1 MNRNIQVSF
10 DKKINGYIISMPE
23 FISLDSIEEWM
34 HKFELDLKSLPL
46 SQRVVMLID
55 TNKHEFE
62 SIQCLKSLH
71 EFFTSNS
78 VIQSNIVKVAFVRP
92 KSYGEPLVKSEL
104 EAYFES
110 VEEAYKW
117 LEG

>member
-10 DKKINGYIISMPE
+10 DNKINGYIIRMPE
-23 FISLDSIEEWM
+23 FISLNSIEEWT
-34 HKFELDLKSLPL
+34 HKFELDLKTLPL
-46 SQRVVMLID
+46 GQRVVMLID

-62 SIQCLKSLH
+62 SIQCLKNLR
-71 EFFTSNS
+71 EFFTSS
-78 VIQSNIVKVAFVRP
+78 SLIQSNIVKVAFVRP
-92 KSYGEPLVKSEL
+92 KSYGEPHVKSDL